1 MVLHA
6 GGCLRKTA
14 SGFLFAPIRGAALLP
29 TTLAFPFKHTA
40 ITHSLLISRRTSR
53 AVFLKQ
59 LPMMTGSVVGK
70 RRRPQGVAQRKGK
83 EMANPST
90 RKPLFEGVKNMLASM
105 GGAKPAFAG
114 AAAGAPAGSGCRA
127 DEGAQASGARRSMM
141 AMAPCG
147 KPAAAVAG
155 ASAGAVAAPAPGVKR
170 DSTLEVMVASMVGTA
185 IEFYDNYC
193 YSIAAASYFG
203 LIFFTD
209 VAKSD
214 PVLATLL
221 AFVTFAV
228 SFLAR
233 PFGSLLFGHFGDRLG
248 RKKTLVAALM
258 LMGTAT
264 FCVGLL
270 PGYDVLGP
278 VAVVLLCVCRACQG
292 LGLAGEWS
300 GAALVATE
308 NAPTNKRALFGSFP
322 NLGAPIGFF
331 CAYGVNLLL
340 DTMLPADAMV
350 AWGWRIPFLLSCLL
364 VIVGLVV
371 RLRMSET
378 PVYQKAAA
386 EQRTTKTPL
395 RDLCHHWRRVVLG
408 TCTMSITYT
417 LFYVL
422 GTWSLSYG
430 TSTLGFTQQQY
441 LGMQMVSAVF
451 FAGFILVGCLTADKR
466 GRKPVLLGGNAC
478 TLVFSFVAP
487 LLLGGHNVAAIMV
500 FLCVGFA
507 CMGTI
512 FGPCGSYL
520 PELFP
525 AKVRYSGAG
534 LSYNLA
540 AITGGAFAP
549 TIASALVMTF
559 GIQALGW
566 YMGGMAAVA
575 LVALLFFRESKDV
588 DFEQ

>member
-1 MVLHA
+1 MKTRGVESVACKKGKAKQVSSMQDEKPLMQGGAREGGVALAGAGAA
-6 GGCLRKTA
+6 GGV
-14 SGFLFAPIRGAALLP
+14 SAPA
-29 TTLAFPFKHTA
+29 
-40 ITHSLLISRRTSR
+40 
-53 AVFLKQ
+53 
-59 LPMMTGSVVGK
+59 
-70 RRRPQGVAQRKGK
+70 
-83 EMANPST
+83 
-90 RKPLFEGVKNMLASM
+90 
-105 GGAKPAFAG
+105 AKPA
-114 AAAGAPAGSGCRA
+114 
-127 DEGAQASGARRSMM
+127 
-141 AMAPCG
+141 
-147 KPAAAVAG
+147 
-155 ASAGAVAAPAPGVKR
+155 KR
-170 DSTLEVMVASMVGTA
+170 DSAAEVMVASMIGTA

-203 LIFFTD
+203 YIFFTD

-214 PVLATLL
+214 PFLATLL
-221 AFVTFAV
+221 SFVTFSV

-248 RKKTLVAALM
+248 RKKTLVAAL
-258 LMGTAT
+258 LMMGIAT

-278 VAVVLLCVCRACQG
+278 MSVVLLCLCRACQG

-308 NAPTNKRALFGSFP
+308 NAPANKRALYGSFP

-340 DTMLPADAMV
+340 DVTLPVDAMV
-350 AWGWRIPFLLSCLL
+350 AWGWRIPFLLSCFL

-371 RLRMSET
+371 RARMSET
-378 PVYQKAAA
+378 PVYQKASA
-386 EQRTTKTPL
+386 ENRTSKAPL

-430 TSTLGFTQQQY
+430 TSTLGYTQQQY
-441 LGMQMVSAVF
+441 LGMQLISVVF
-451 FAGFILVGCLTADKR
+451 FAGFVLVGCLSADKH
-466 GRKPVLLGGNAC
+466 GRKPVLLIGNAC
-478 TLVFSFVAP
+478 TLLFGLVAP
-487 LLLGGHNVAAIMV
+487 LLLSVNTVASIMV

-520 PELFP
+520 PEMFP

-549 TIASALVMTF
+549 TIASALVMNF
-559 GIQALGW
+559 GIQSLGW
-566 YMGGMAAVA
+566 YMGGMAAIA
-575 LVALLFFRESKDV
+575 LVALLFFRESKNV

>member
-1 MVLHA
+1 
-6 GGCLRKTA
+6 
-14 SGFLFAPIRGAALLP
+14 
-29 TTLAFPFKHTA
+29 
-40 ITHSLLISRRTSR
+40 
-53 AVFLKQ
+53 
-59 LPMMTGSVVGK
+59 
-70 RRRPQGVAQRKGK
+70 
-83 EMANPST
+83 MANREQTTSNGKT
-90 RKPLFEGVKNMLASM
+90 RQKNM
-105 GGAKPAFAG
+105 
-114 AAAGAPAGSGCRA
+114 AGSS
-127 DEGAQASGARRSMM
+127 AQESL
-141 AMAPCG
+141 
-147 KPAAAVAG
+147 
-155 ASAGAVAAPAPGVKR
+155 AAPNSSEPQAQVPIKR
-170 DSTLEVMVASMVGTA
+170 NSTTEVLVASMIGTA

-203 LIFFTD
+203 FIFFTD

-221 AFVTFAV
+221 AFVTFSV

-248 RKKTLVAALM
+248 RKKTLVAALL
-258 LMGTAT
+258 LMGIAT

-270 PGYDVLGP
+270 PGYDTLGP
-278 VAVVLLCVCRACQG
+278 LSVVLLCVCRACQG

-308 NAPTNKRALFGSFP
+308 NAPAEKRALFGSFP

-331 CAYGVNLLL
+331 CAYGINLLL
-340 DTMLPADAMV
+340 GMALPQEEML

-364 VIVGLVV
+364 IVVGLVV
-371 RLRMSET
+371 RLRMTET
-378 PVYQKAAA
+378 PVFQKAVA
-386 EQRTTKTPL
+386 EKRTTKTPL

-408 TCTMSITYT
+408 TCIMSITYT

-430 TSTLGFTQQQY
+430 VATLGWAQYEY
-441 LGMQMVSAVF
+441 LGMQLVSVVF
-451 FAGFILVGCLTADKR
+451 FAAFVLVGSLSADKH
-466 GRKPVLLGGNAC
+466 GRKPLLLVGNAC
-478 TLVFSFVAP
+478 TLVFSLAAP
-487 LLLGGHNVAAIMV
+487 YLLATNTMASIMV
-500 FLCVGFA
+500 FLCVGFC

-540 AITGGAFAP
+540 AIVGGAFAP
-549 TIASALVMTF
+549 TIASALVMNF
-559 GIQALGW
+559 GIEALGW
-566 YMGGMAAVA
+566 YMGGMAALA

-588 DFEQ
+588 DYDQ